1 MTTKPLGKPE
11 LEKLADALRRL
22 RGTAA
27 YPPTADELFKA
38 AGVAGNPAE
47 LATRPTV
54 TPYLRTSAKRGQKHA
69 GYYDEALVFLPE
81 HLDDDLACNA
91 LLLHLVRLA
100 RTDTA
105 RIHDIASL
113 KEFLPKSDDSK
124 KSLQSRFAASMEQRL
139 QSRSG
144 PPLPSEVAMLPAGTR
159 PRRGGKRP
167 NGRPFFFLI
176 SDVLPVVLRKVD
188 EKPPAHRSDGNGAHQ
203 QSPFPEVFAEAFNEI
218 DQQTGRRNYVLLH
231 DLRQRLAAIPRPDF
245 DAGLNELRRSQ
256 KYSLD
261 SADGR
266 HIRLTPEQIDA
277 GIREAGSV
285 LVYVARR

>member
-11 LEKLADALRRL
+11 LERLAKKLREMRAAS
-22 RGTAA
+22 A
-27 YPPTADELFKA
+27 YPPTVQALLAAAEVSADAVELTTKA
-38 AGVAGNPAE
+38 GK
-47 LATRPTV
+47 
-54 TPYLRTSAKRGQKHA
+54 YWRTSAKRPVAPRKSTKPVSAKKKARPKQVVSYA
-69 GYYDEALVFLPE
+69 DALVFAPE
-81 HLDDDLACNA
+81 DSAEIAASEELVVHLLD
-91 LLLHLVRLA
+91 LA
-100 RTDTA
+100 RTDRTHA
-105 RIHDIASL
+105 HASSTL
-113 KEFLPKSDDSK
+113 ADFLPSHISK
-124 KSLQSRFAASMEQRL
+124 AFSASIRRRLEGSAPMPAAVGRL
-139 QSRSG
+139 RIEGHWKLFLLKDMVSG
-144 PPLPSEVAMLPAGTR
+144 AATPSSGDTADNDTAHGVD
-159 PRRGGKRP
+159 RG
-167 NGRPFFFLI
+167 
-176 SDVLPVVLRKVD
+176 
-188 EKPPAHRSDGNGAHQ
+188 
-203 QSPFPEVFAEAFNEI
+203 PFPDVFAEAFDEI